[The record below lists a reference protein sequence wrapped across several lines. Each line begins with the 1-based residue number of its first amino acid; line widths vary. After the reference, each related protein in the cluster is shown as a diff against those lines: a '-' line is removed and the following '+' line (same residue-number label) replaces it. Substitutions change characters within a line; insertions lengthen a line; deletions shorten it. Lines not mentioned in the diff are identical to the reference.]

1 MSGSV
6 KAGDREIWQ
15 NVVSRTNS
23 LPSFPSA
30 SPIQEEGDG
39 REIWQ
44 NVVSAAENVRSGE
57 KQAENVAVLAQ
68 IFAQVNASMH
78 FAVVH
83 GLRWCLSDE
92 AIVAQILLL
101 FSTSSQLLIQGCTGV
116 QMCQRAAS
124 LSCLAHDGATLRM
137 RSSTWSTAVRYSSC

>member
-6 KAGDREIWQ
+6 KAGD
-15 NVVSRTNS
+15 
-23 LPSFPSA
+23 
-30 SPIQEEGDG
+30 

-83 GLRWCLSDE
+83 GLRWYLSDE

-101 FSTSSQLLIQGCTGV
+101 FSTNSQLLIQGCTGDTD
-116 QMCQRAAS
+116 AS
-124 LSCLAHDGATLRM
+124 ESGELELSGTRWRNLEDALVHMEHSSALLELLSFKGSESPTHAGLRQ
-137 RSSTWSTAVRYSSC
+137 A